1 MTDAE
6 AAATTF
12 PTTTRPTCPRCARP
26 LAGCLCRWITPT
38 ANQVSL
44 LVLQHPME
52 VGQAKGS
59 ARLLQLSLRCC
70 QMEAGETFD
79 ARALAGWLQAPTATG
94 PARSLLLYPPSP
106 HSPPS
111 PSFPAAMTLPGSAAA
126 AVRLVL
132 LDGTWRKTRKMLALN
147 PVLQALPRWALA
159 APPPSRY
166 TIRQA
171 QAPDQ
176 RSTLEAACLALGELE
191 SHAERYAP
199 LLAAFDGWVA
209 AHAALAQRHR
219 SL

>member
-6 AAATTF
+6 ATATTS
-12 PTTTRPTCPRCARP
+12 PPAVRPTCPRCARP

-38 ANQVSL
+38 ANRVSL

-70 QMEAGETFD
+70 QVEVGETFD
-79 ARALAGWLQAPTATG
+79 ARALAGWLQAPTAAG
-94 PARSLLLYPPSP
+94 PAHNLLLYPS
-106 HSPPS
+106 S
-111 PSFPAAMTLPGSAAA
+111 PSSPSSSSLVATMTRPGSAAA

-147 PVLQALPRWALA
+147 PLLQALPRWALA

-191 SHAERYAP
+191 SHAGHYAP

-209 AHAALAQRHR
+209 AHGALAQRR
-219 SL
+219 RKL